1 MLTAAREAGMVS
13 RTVAALTPDDQVQDQ
28 DDEYAQEDGDVAV
41 GGENQ
46 VSTTAE
52 SGKKE
57 AKHST
62 TSKDRK
68 KLSVEECLY
77 LATRGGAA
85 CLNLSHKIG
94 AFEIGMEW
102 DAQLIRMASVDDSP
116 QTQSSVDAAKASNDT
131 EHETTATEP
140 AADEINGD
148 EGPVELWGRETW
160 PEKVA
165 KWLFC
170 GDDRNTKRVFVR
182 GRLVW
187 ER

>member
-13 RTVAALTPDDQVQDQ
+13 RTIAALTPEDHDDNQAQGEKR
-28 DDEYAQEDGDVAV
+28 DDGVEIPSPSPS
-41 GGENQ
+41 N
-46 VSTTAE
+46 SSHPSITNTTKPE
-52 SGKKE
+52 KKE
-57 AKHST
+57 PNHST
-62 TSKDRK
+62 STKDRK

-94 AFEIGMEW
+94 AFEVGMEF
-102 DAQLIRMASVDDSP
+102 DAQLIRLSAVPEPTQTPSDDR
-116 QTQSSVDAAKASNDT
+116 
-131 EHETTATEP
+131 E
-140 AADEINGD
+140 GD
-148 EGPVELWGRETW
+148 EDDGIVELWGPETW